1 MTACALVAPARAC
14 RRRRTM
20 QTVSKR
26 LDAASI
32 ARPRQPL
39 RLSRAVL
46 HTPDISESQRRH
58 PPRRTCAEQ
67 LSSRVRRVLRGTAFC
82 PVDDGTRALAGSHG
96 EAITEGLDGLNDR
109 LAEYRELGARFAK
122 WRAVF
127 VVSGT
132 LPSAA
137 CTHANA
143 HALARFAAMCQ
154 EQRLVPIVEPE
165 VLREGAHSI
174 ERCEDVTGQVLHAV
188 FDALHDQGVYLEA
201 MLLMP
206 NMVTAGSEYAMR
218 PTIEDVATAT
228 VRCFRRHVPAAVPGV
243 VFLSGGQDHL
253 AATTYLNAINRLTTP
268 KPWTLTL
275 PHGTRAPERG
285 ASRSGEASAHL
296 KAAQAAAHRSRCCS
310 AAAGRYTSAR
320 TRTRYRVDA
329 RDRAQRGSSSLKF
342 RCSAT
347 GIRRGCPRPDD
358 GSPTQPQFPART
370 PTKLVGAKMGSAAP
384 ASTSGRRRVPARLG
398 TRRVVG
404 DRRIAAVGHRVVG
417 GGTAHDG
424 PCLIDAAILA

>member
-1 MTACALVAPARAC
+1 MTATDLKMTARALVGAGKGILAADE
-14 RRRRTM
+14 TM

-32 ARPRQPL
+32 ASIPDNRRAYRELFFTTPGMSEFISGVILHDETIRQNSSSGPAFIDLLL
-39 RLSRAVL
+39 RNGILAG
-46 HTPDISESQRRH
+46 IK
-58 PPRRTCAEQ
+58 
-67 LSSRVRRVLRGTAFC
+67 
-82 PVDDGTRALAGSHG
+82 VDDGTRALAGSHG

-268 KPWTLTL
+268 KPWTLTFSY
-275 PHGTRAPERG
+275 GRALQNEALMEWRG
-285 ASRSGEASAHL
+285 KPANL
-296 KAAQAAAHRSRCCS
+296 KAAQAAFAHRSRCCS
-310 AAAGRYTSAR
+310 AAALGRYTSAMEHE
-320 TRTRYRVDA
+320 
-329 RDRAQRGSSSLKF
+329 
-342 RCSAT
+342 
-347 GIRRGCPRPDD
+347 
-358 GSPTQPQFPART
+358 PAI
-370 PTKLVGAKMGSAAP
+370 V
-384 ASTSGRRRVPARLG
+384 
-398 TRRVVG
+398 
-404 DRRIAAVGHRVVG
+404 
-417 GGTAHDG
+417 
-424 PCLIDAAILA
+424 